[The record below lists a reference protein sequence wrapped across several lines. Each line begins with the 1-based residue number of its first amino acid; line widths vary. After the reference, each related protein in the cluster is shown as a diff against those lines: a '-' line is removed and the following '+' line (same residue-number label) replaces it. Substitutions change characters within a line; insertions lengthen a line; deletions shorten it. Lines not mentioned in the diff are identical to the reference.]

1 MKEILIQ
8 KIPAKLFILL
18 KGYGWYGNF
27 ATWDTAKK
35 LTTGYECDN
44 IVDQVKDSLLKVVKG
59 EAAYER
65 DSVLFNEAEYSWELV
80 SSLLFI
86 ASFHDN
92 SLNII
97 DFGGSLGSTYY
108 QNRFFLNGLH
118 SLKWNV
124 VEQPNFVKE
133 GKLYFENE
141 TLKFYNSIEECI
153 FNTKGKISAVLFSS
167 VLPYLETPY
176 NILEEVFN
184 HKIKFIIVDRT
195 GFTLDDKER
204 ITVQK
209 VPSSIYKA
217 SYHCRFFARTS
228 FVKFFEDNGYELMY
242 DFDALDKVNIPSEYK
257 GFVFKYK
264 ENA

>member
-118 SLKWNV
+118 SV
-124 VEQPNFVKE
+124 
-133 GKLYFENE
+133 
-141 TLKFYNSIEECI
+141 
-153 FNTKGKISAVLFSS
+153 
-167 VLPYLETPY
+167 
-176 NILEEVFN
+176 
-184 HKIKFIIVDRT
+184 
-195 GFTLDDKER
+195 
-204 ITVQK
+204 
-209 VPSSIYKA
+209 
-217 SYHCRFFARTS
+217 
-228 FVKFFEDNGYELMY
+228 
-242 DFDALDKVNIPSEYK
+242 
-257 GFVFKYK
+257 
-264 ENA
+264 